1 LPAAVLYL
9 IVALAL
15 LFVWQRFVQ
24 PVSRAAALALFLL
37 PLCFTG
43 RALLTARVYAPID
56 LPFMAEPLKEYA
68 GDYGIHPVYNGT
80 LSDLYSQII
89 PWQSAVRQSFARGE
103 WPLWNP
109 HLLCGSIL
117 AANMQA
123 APYDPIQLLGML
135 LSHVQALTFFAAMT
149 FFLAAFFTFFFARAV
164 GLGEPAALVAAAGF
178 AFSAMLAFFVG
189 WPLARAWAFLPFVLL
204 AVRFVVR
211 ETNTRA
217 AVLLTL
223 AFTLLVFAGH
233 PESVLHIV
241 ACGAVYGLF
250 ELSAVRRW
258 QPIALAALSGAL
270 ALGLTAVSL
279 LPFLAAAPQTN
290 EYDMRRNLYATGHFQ
305 TTWEQIGKRA
315 ASSALAFFGG
325 QPERGSFTPLWDPTN
340 VRTGSIVLAFA
351 LVALLLASRRR
362 ETAFFFGLAVVCA
375 FAALNAWPVANLLHA
390 LPLFDI
396 TVNERLAFAAA
407 FALSM
412 LAAIAVDAW
421 PASRRGAIAA
431 AILVLFIGGVLAY
444 AANVVRMPQIRAGVP
459 RSLIVFLR
467 NVELIPL
474 AVAALLLAFRVPK
487 RVALPVV
494 LGLVLLQRT
503 ITDGTMYPALPAQA
517 FYPRVPI
524 LQHIPEDRSQP
535 FRIAGLY
542 FSLIPDTA
550 ALYGLEDA
558 RGYEAMTFHRLTE
571 TFPLWSFAQPISF
584 NVVEDLSKPFLS
596 FLNVRY
602 AIGGRDTAP
611 ADGWRI
617 AFEDRDS
624 RLFENTRVLPRAF
637 IPRRVRYERSGTDVL
652 RGMFDNR
659 DFADVAWITARNYP
673 PHEIANG
680 PGTLELQ
687 RDGTSYRI
695 RAAMERDGWMVISE
709 SAWPGW
715 RAYIDG
721 HRVEMQYAN
730 HAFLG
735 VFIPAGKHDVRLLFR
750 PEAFTRGRNLSIAT
764 LLAAIAFFA
773 LRRRLPLLQR
783 LQQPGAI
790 RLGD

>member
-1 LPAAVLYL
+1 MPAAVLYL

-15 LFVWQRFVQ
+15 LFAWDRFVQ
-24 PVSRAAALALFLL
+24 RISRAAALALLLL

-56 LPFMAEPLKEYA
+56 LPYMSEPLKEYA
-68 GDYGIHPVYNGT
+68 ADYGIQPVHNGT

-109 HLLCGSIL
+109 YLLCGSIL

-123 APYDPIQLLGML
+123 APYDLVQLAGML
-135 LSHVQALTFFAAMT
+135 LPHAQALTFFAAMT
-149 FFLAAFFTFFFARAV
+149 FFLAAFFTFAFARAI
-164 GLGEPAALVAAAGF
+164 GLGEVPALIAAAGY
-178 AFSAMLAFFVG
+178 AFSAMLAFFIG
-189 WPLARAWAFLPFVLL
+189 WPLAHAWAFLPFVLL
-204 AVRFVVR
+204 GVRLVVR
-211 ETNTRA
+211 ETNLRA
-217 AVLLTL
+217 AILLTL

-250 ELSAVRRW
+250 ELAAVRRW
-258 QPIALAALSGAL
+258 QPVALAAASGAV

-279 LPFLAAAPQTN
+279 LPFFAAAPQTN
-290 EYDMRRNLYATGHFQ
+290 EYDMRRNLYATGHFE

-315 ASSALAFFGG
+315 ASSAFAFYGG
-325 QPERGSFTPLWDPTN
+325 QPERHSFTPLWDPTN
-340 VRTGSIVLAFA
+340 VRAGSIVLAFA
-351 LVALLLASRRR
+351 LVALVVASRRR

-375 FAALNAWPVANLLHA
+375 FAALNAWPVADLLHA

-396 TVNERLAFAAA
+396 TVNERLAIAAA

-412 LAAIAVDAW
+412 LAAIAADAW
-421 PASRRGAIAA
+421 PSTKPPAFAA
-431 AILVLFIGGVLAY
+431 AFVVLFLGGVLAY
-444 AANVVRMPQIRAGVP
+444 AANVVRMPLIRAGVP
-459 RSLIVFLR
+459 RELIVFLR

-474 AVAALLLAFRVPK
+474 AAAALLLFFRVPK
-487 RVALPVV
+487 RIAVPLV

-503 ITDGTMYPALPAQA
+503 IADGLMYPALPANA

-524 LQHIPEDRSQP
+524 LRHIPQDRSQP

-542 FSLIPDTA
+542 FSLVPDTA

-584 NVVEDLSKPFLS
+584 NTIEDLSKPFLS

-602 AIGGRDTAP
+602 VLGGRDTAP
-611 ADGWRI
+611 PDGWRI

-637 IPRRVRYERSGTDVL
+637 IPRRVRYERSATDVL
-652 RGMFDNR
+652 RGMFENR

-680 PGTLELQ
+680 PGTLTLQ
-687 RDGTSYRI
+687 RDGTSFRI
-695 RAAMERDGWMVISE
+695 HATMERDGWVVVSE

-715 RAYIDG
+715 RAYVDG

-735 VFIPAGKHDVRLLFR
+735 IFVPAGQHDVRLLFR

-764 LLAAIAFFA
+764 LLAAIAFLA
-773 LRRRLPLLQR
+773 LRNRLA
-783 LQQPGAI
+783 QPRAVRVGE
-790 RLGD
+790 

>member
-9 IVALAL
+9 IVAIAL
-15 LFVWQRFVQ
+15 LFVWNRYVQ
-24 PVSRAAALALFLL
+24 TVSRAAALVLLLL

-68 GDYGIHPVYNGT
+68 ADYGAGTVHNGT
-80 LSDLYSQII
+80 LSDLYAQII

-109 HLLCGSIL
+109 YLLCGSIL
-117 AANMQA
+117 AADMQA

-135 LSHVQALTFFAAMT
+135 LPHAQALTFFAAMT
-149 FFLAAFFTFFFARAV
+149 FFLAAFFTFFFARAI
-164 GLGEPAALVAAAGF
+164 GLGEPAALIAAAGY

-204 AVRFVVR
+204 GVRLVVR
-211 ETNTRA
+211 ETNLRA
-217 AVLLTL
+217 AILLTL

-233 PESVLHIV
+233 PESVLHVV

-258 QPIALAALSGAL
+258 QPAALAALCGVI
-270 ALGLTAVSL
+270 ALGLTAISL
-279 LPFLAAAPQTN
+279 LPFFAAAPQTN

-305 TTWEQIGKRA
+305 TTAEQIGKRA
-315 ASSALAFFGG
+315 ASSAFAFFGG

-340 VRTGSIVLAFA
+340 VRAGSIVLAFA
-351 LVALLLASRRR
+351 LAALLLASRRR
-362 ETAFFFGLAVVCA
+362 ETAFFFGLAVVCVC
-375 FAALNAWPVANLLHA
+375 AALNGWPVANLLHA

-396 TVNERLAFAAA
+396 TVNERLAIAAA

-412 LAAIAVDAW
+412 LAAIAADAW
-421 PASRRGAIAA
+421 PDAQSASRRRALAA
-431 AILVLFIGGVLAY
+431 ALLVLVTGALLGV

-459 RSLIVFLR
+459 RALIVFLR

-474 AVAALLLAFRVPK
+474 AIAALLLALRVPK
-487 RVALPVV
+487 RIALPLT
-494 LGLVLLQRT
+494 LGLLLVQRT
-503 ITDGTMYPALPAQA
+503 IADGGMYPALPAKS

-524 LQHIPEDRSQP
+524 LQHIPTGGNAP

-571 TFPLWSFAQPISF
+571 TFPLWCFAQPISF

-611 ADGWRI
+611 ADGWKI
-617 AFEDRDS
+617 VFEDRDS

-680 PGTLELQ
+680 PGTLDLQ
-687 RDGTSYRI
+687 RDGTSYRVH
-695 RAAMERDGWMVISE
+695 ATMERDGWMVVSE

-715 RAYIDG
+715 RAYVDG
-721 HRVEMQYAN
+721 RRVEMQYAN

-750 PEAFTRGRNLSIAT
+750 PEAFTRGRNVTIGT
-764 LLAAIAFFA
+764 MLAVVAYFA
-773 LRRRLPLLQR
+773 LRKR
-783 LQQPGAI
+783 LQQPRAI
-790 RLGD
+790 RVGE